1 MKTIFIIAASL
12 SLMPSVVLADAE
24 PVPDSQ
30 GESAASTSDDA
41 RHERYRRRY
50 ELMTVREAKR
60 RNAIPVM
67 PVAPV
72 APVVSVAPVV
82 PVAVCDAT
90 EEVSVKVESLMYD
103 EAASNGVLTIE
114 VVSGAFKDVNRHIR
128 SKIGKLV
135 RTDAPGGDAPKVPPD
150 ARLKIE
156 SITIDEDDV
165 CTIKF
170 KIRGRKE
177 GEL

>member
-1 MKTIFIIAASL
+1 MKTIFLIAASL
-12 SLMPSVVLADAE
+12 SLMPSVALADPE

-30 GESAASTSDDA
+30 SESAASTRDDA

-50 ELMTVREAKR
+50 ELMAVREAKR

-72 APVVSVAPVV
+72 APVVPVTPVVPVV
-82 PVAVCDAT
+82 PVAVCDEVDA
-90 EEVSVKVESLMYD
+90 VSVKVESLVCD
-103 EAASNGVLTIE
+103 EAASNGVLTVE

-135 RTDAPGGDAPKVPPD
+135 RTDAPGEDAPKVPPD
-150 ARLKIE
+150 ARLKIT

-165 CTIKF
+165 CTINF
-170 KIRGRKE
+170 KVK
-177 GEL
+177 